1 MLLNKWF
8 DIELHLKDG
17 RVLFCYFLKGKTMED
32 FKRMEMITFDC
43 VIHKLIEH
51 TIDPKKSKFQSV
63 WIDYHISQMG
73 FEVFGFAINK

>member
-1 MLLNKWF
+1 
-8 DIELHLKDG
+8 
-17 RVLFCYFLKGKTMED
+17 MED

-43 VIHKLIEH
+43 VIHKLIGH
-51 TIDPKKSKFQSV
+51 TKDPKKSKFQSV